1 MDTDFYKDAFE
12 KAIQELFTL
21 TARRNALDDQ
31 REELN
36 ARLDQLRKGA
46 LGLSSMCGED
56 PKSVEQAYPE
66 LFPQLIEPEIGLTE
80 AIRIVVKSNIGK
92 KMTPVEIRR
101 GLLNIGFDLSRYRNP
116 LATIHITLRRLSDN
130 HEIEVGVNEPGRTVY
145 WLADKEREKGE
156 L

>member
-1 MDTDFYKDAFE
+1 MDIEFYRDAFQ

-21 TARRNALDDQ
+21 TAERNALDDQ

-56 PKSVEQAYPE
+56 PKSVENSYPD
-66 LFPQLIEPEIGLTE
+66 LFPQLIEPDIGLTE
-80 AIRIVVKSNIGK
+80 AIRIVVRSHMGK
-92 KMTPVEIRR
+92 RMTPVEIRS
-101 GLLNIGFDLSRYRNP
+101 GLLNIGFDLSKYRNP

-130 HEIEVGVNEPGRTVY
+130 HEIKMGANESNGKAVY
-145 WLADKEREKGE
+145 WFLDNGQGRA
-156 L
+156 